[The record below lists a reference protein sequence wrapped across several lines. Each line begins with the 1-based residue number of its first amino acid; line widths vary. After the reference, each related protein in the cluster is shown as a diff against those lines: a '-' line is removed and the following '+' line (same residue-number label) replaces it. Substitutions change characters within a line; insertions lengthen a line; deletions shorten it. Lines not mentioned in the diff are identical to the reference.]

1 MKRKKTIKNYLF
13 PNTANSYYPTSIPG
27 ILDTVCNNRLTYDL
41 TTIIIWEI

>member
-1 MKRKKTIKNYLF
+1 MKRKKDNKKTTYSLTQQSF
-13 PNTANSYYPTSIPG
+13 YPTSIPG